1 MVKKRGRKGQMKMS
15 FGMIF
20 SIILIV
26 IFLAFAFYAI
36 KKFLEFQDTL
46 KIEKFFDELQA
57 DVERIWAGEMSS
69 SPRNYYLPKKIN
81 SVCFTDD
88 EYENL
93 YFKSENIIRGTN
105 IEYINITAITDNG
118 REDPFCILNENG
130 KTQMTIKKDFGEILV
145 TITE

>member
-118 REDPFCILNENG
+118 KEDPFCILNENG